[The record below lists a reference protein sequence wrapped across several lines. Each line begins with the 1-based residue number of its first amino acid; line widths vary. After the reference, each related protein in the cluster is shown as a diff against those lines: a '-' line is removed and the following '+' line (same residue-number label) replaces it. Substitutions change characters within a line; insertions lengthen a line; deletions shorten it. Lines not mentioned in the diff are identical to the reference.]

1 MAGWTQWG
9 IGEVV
14 EAVDFQSYIQD
25 QVVQTYADASARTSA
40 LGTAVTEG
48 MVSYLADTNALQ
60 FYDGSA
66 WQNVSSPG
74 DITGVTAGTALT
86 GGGDSGAVT
95 LNVNLPAVGSAVL
108 ASPNITGTAVIA
120 AGTVTGNLVVG
131 GDLRDTNWTASR
143 VLTTDSSSN
152 AVTSIVTGA
161 ELGHLS
167 GVTSAIQT
175 QINGRVSQTNGV
187 VTTAAVGSAVVRNI
201 SFSTAAPGT
210 ATGMDGDV
218 WLRYT
223 P

>member
-14 EAVDFQSYIQD
+14 EAEDFQSYIQD
-25 QVVQTYADASARTSA
+25 QVVQTYADATTRTSA

-48 MVSYLADTNALQ
+48 MVSYLSDTNALQ

-95 LNVNLPAVGSAVL
+95 LNVNLAAVGSAVL
-108 ASPNITGTAVIA
+108 ASPNISGTAVIA
-120 AGTVTGNLVVG
+120 AGTVTGNFVVG

-143 VLTTDSSSN
+143 VLTTDGSSN
-152 AVTSIVTGA
+152 AVTSVVTGT

-175 QINGRVSQTNGV
+175 QLNARVSQTNGV
-187 VTTAAVGSAVVRNI
+187 VTTAAVGSVVVRNI
-201 SFSTAAPGT
+201 AISTATPSG
-210 ATGMDGDV
+210 GMDGDV
-218 WLRYT
+218 WLQYT

>member
-1 MAGWTQWG
+1 MSGWKQWD
-9 IGEVV
+9 ILEVV
-14 EAVDFQSYIQD
+14 NADEFQSYLQD
-25 QVVQTYADASARTSA
+25 QVIQVYAGTAARGSA
-40 LGTAVTEG
+40 LGTAVSAG
-48 MVSYLADTNALQ
+48 MVSYLTDTSVLQ
-60 FYDGSA
+60 FYNGTA
-66 WQNVSSPG
+66 WANVSQIG

-86 GGGDSGAVT
+86 GGGASGDVT

-108 ASPNITGTAVIA
+108 ASPNITGTATIA
-120 AGTVTGNLVVG
+120 AGSVTGNLVVG
-131 GDLRDTNWTASR
+131 GDLRDTGWTASR
-143 VLTTDSSSN
+143 VLTVDGSQN
-152 AVTSIVTGA
+152 AVTSTVTTT